1 MKKGERRIPDGKC
14 WCGCGEDAKIGK
26 FFKSG
31 HDRVAETAVVKVE
44 YGNVVEFLVAHGYG
58 SILRT
63 KIRIK
68 DNVISSTKSLKCCPA
83 CNYPYWDKP
92 KWKGVKK

>member
-58 SILRT
+58 PGGKNPIEELA
-63 KIRIK
+63 KYLE
-68 DNVISSTKSLKCCPA
+68 NE
-83 CNYPYWDKP
+83 DKN
-92 KWKGVKK
+92 KR